1 MPDLHNHRMSHSAYH
16 SSNAQMYWYDNH
28 ENLWYVLNNKQL
40 DFHLHAPTEI
50 WRRCRYNDIFFLF
63 RSSSLAL
70 SHSWQRFF
78 FIAPLPAS
86 ALHHFFLYEYNSAYS
101 DTVISFFQLFIN
113 VFVVTFVD
121 NGTMLIFFF
130 LLFLPCVK
138 RIHFHQHCC
147 MYVCVAQWSRKQA
160 LRFLCNLFII

>member
-1 MPDLHNHRMSHSAYH
+1 MICVEQQAVRFPFACADGNLKTVSIQRYFFSCFVLLLSLCLIVGSDCFFYCSTACVSAT
-16 SSNAQMYWYDNH
+16 
-28 ENLWYVLNNKQL
+28 
-40 DFHLHAPTEI
+40 P
-50 WRRCRYNDIFFLF
+50 
-63 RSSSLAL
+63 
-70 SHSWQRFF
+70 
-78 FIAPLPAS
+78 
-86 ALHHFFLYEYNSAYS
+86 FFLYEYNSAYS

-147 MYVCVAQWSRKQA
+147 MYVCVAQ
-160 LRFLCNLFII
+160 